1 MSRRRLG
8 VLLATLA
15 VLAAAC
21 QPQSSLQPPR
31 PAAVVSCK
39 QVLAPDAVYNRY
51 RVAVRGLTEGQE
63 PERIPGL
70 RCFLGEEAVSH
81 LDARQAYQRLVSQTF
96 SPDILYGALAHELN
110 DILAED
116 RRLGLKR
123 DAGLAWPG
131 AYLSEAALVA
141 YRNTGQQR
149 FLDLFV
155 AYFDAVLKRRD
166 DRLGRFDSEHQRVMK
181 AWGSVNIGKT
191 RWIAHVTHNARI
203 VYPATEFAR
212 LVRRDPVLN
221 RFRSKAEA
229 YVAVSRETLD
239 AFDADLIEVPGRP
252 GLRWYRRPLE
262 ENFEAT
268 NHLHVV
274 GTAWLNLALLTGDP
288 RYGRHVEQLIDVF
301 LQGVR
306 SEPEGLVSW
315 NYFPVFAVQEKR
327 RFPNGQEYSEP
338 VWKAVLT
345 APFLLRA
352 SRQGYSVPP
361 GLIKAIGGTFNMLT
375 VQGDQLWRNLARRQ
389 SRFVDPR
396 RDQRKLSMVKNV
408 MALVEFG
415 ELESEFPAKMA
426 TLVAG
431 RPDLFR
437 FGWLSSPPG
446 LLAYAY
452 YLKSAPFVWPSEG
465 AIRSLGSPGR

>member
-15 VLAAAC
+15 VLSAAC
-21 QPQSSLQPPR
+21 QRQTSQRPR
-31 PAAVVSCK
+31 PEAVASCN
-39 QVLAPDAVYNRY
+39 QVLAADAVYHHY
-51 RVAVRGLTEGQE
+51 RAAVRGLAEGDE
-63 PERIPGL
+63 PERIAGL
-70 RCFLGEEAVSH
+70 RCFLDEDAVSQ

-96 SPDILYGALAHELN
+96 NSDILYGALVHELN
-110 DILAED
+110 NNLAQD
-116 RRLGLKR
+116 HRLGLKR

-155 AYFDAVLKRRD
+155 DYFDVVLQRRD

-191 RWIAHVTHNARI
+191 RWISHVTHNARI

-212 LVRRDPVLN
+212 LVRRDPVLD

-229 YVAVSRETLD
+229 YVAASLETLD
-239 AFDADLIEVPGRP
+239 AFEADLVEVPDQS

-262 ENFEAT
+262 NNFEAT

-288 RYGRHVEQLIDVF
+288 RYRRHVEQLIDVF

-306 SEPEGLVSW
+306 SEPNGLVSW
-315 NYFPVFAVQEKR
+315 NYFPVFAKQEKSSY
-327 RFPNGQEYSEP
+327 PNGQEYSEP

-345 APFLLRA
+345 TPFLLRA
-352 SRQGYSVPP
+352 SRQGYSVSP
-361 GLIKAIGGTFNMLT
+361 GLMKGIGRTFNTLT

-396 RDQRKLSMVKNV
+396 RDQRKMGMVKNV

-415 ELESEFPAKMA
+415 EIEPALPVKMA
-426 TLVAG
+426 ILVSS

-452 YLKSAPFVWPSEG
+452 YLKPASFARLPEG
-465 AIRSLGSPGR
+465 SSRLLNPPGR